1 LVPGTDH
8 CESLISFL
16 DKRHWRNLAGHLCVE
31 RGERSNDSTSSPP
44 FTLETAMS
52 AARLFRLAD
61 KVVMTAI
68 TAALIVAVPVSAVAF
83 VTQTL

>member
-1 LVPGTDH
+1 LIVDSAGSSASVP
-8 CESLISFL
+8 SLEPE
-16 DKRHWRNLAGHLCVE
+16 N
-31 RGERSNDSTSSPP
+31 P
-44 FTLETAMS
+44 MS

-83 VTQTL
+83 VARTL

>member
-1 LVPGTDH
+1 L
-8 CESLISFL
+8 LIVG
-16 DKRHWRNLAGHLCVE
+16 DAG
-31 RGERSNDSTSSPP
+31 SSARAPP
-44 FTLETAMS
+44 LKPENPMS

-83 VTQTL
+83 VAQTL

>member
-1 LVPGTDH
+1 LKP
-8 CESLISFL
+8 LR
-16 DKRHWRNLAGHLCVE
+16 K
-31 RGERSNDSTSSPP
+31 
-44 FTLETAMS
+44 LENTMS

-68 TAALIVAVPVSAVAF
+68 TAALLVGVPVSAVAF

>member
-1 LVPGTDH
+1 MIGGT
-8 CESLISFL
+8 EIEPYLLIVDS
-16 DKRHWRNLAGHLCVE
+16 AG
-31 RGERSNDSTSSPP
+31 SSARPTP
-44 FTLETAMS
+44 LKPENPMS

-83 VTQTL
+83 VAQTL

>member
-1 LVPGTDH
+1 M
-8 CESLISFL
+8 SLEPE
-16 DKRHWRNLAGHLCVE
+16 N
-31 RGERSNDSTSSPP
+31 P
-44 FTLETAMS
+44 MS

-83 VTQTL
+83 VARTL

>member
-1 LVPGTDH
+1 MLTVDSAGSSARPT
-8 CESLISFL
+8 SLEPE
-16 DKRHWRNLAGHLCVE
+16 N
-31 RGERSNDSTSSPP
+31 P
-44 FTLETAMS
+44 MS

-83 VTQTL
+83 VARTL